1 MRITTEELRAATLA
15 LLQHLDEIGQNEF
28 EIDED
33 YYWFVP
39 QDEAYS
45 PYQTPKDLTLGQL
58 SHDVKEVLAL
68 AQGRREPLGY
78 VMVWLAAVMR
88 RVGEKAV
95 G

>member
-1 MRITTEELRAATLA
+1 MRITTEELRVATLA

-33 YYWFVP
+33 YYWVVP
-39 QDEAYS
+39 QDQVYV

-58 SHDVKEVLAL
+58 SHDVEEIQAL
-68 AQGRREPLGY
+68 AHGRREPLGY

-88 RVGEKAV
+88 RVGEKST